1 MTPILRH
8 PGRRGK
14 NLSMSA
20 ICCYRPD
27 GSEARLAFGLRE
39 GAYDAP
45 SLVRQLDLLSSV
57 LGGDPAIVIW
67 DNLNVHKSHDMRAF
81 VAAQAWLEVAWL
93 PPYAPELNP
102 AEGLWAN
109 LKSQELANHACRS
122 TKELAAIAQVGS
134 FRVRHDQQLL
144 LGSCTRPPCACEHGH
159 TWKPGLRVGRSATRR
174 AARGRGRPACA

>member
-39 GAYDAP
+39 GAYDAL

-102 AEGLWAN
+102 AEGLWDARIDV
-109 LKSQELANHACRS
+109 KWRGAPRS
-122 TKELAAIAQVGS
+122 
-134 FRVRHDQQLL
+134 
-144 LGSCTRPPCACEHGH
+144 RPG
-159 TWKPGLRVGRSATRR
+159 WRGRP
-174 AARGRGRPACA
+174 RGRGSASRTA

>member
-8 PGRRGK
+8 PARRGK

-45 SLVRQLDLLSSV
+45 SLVRQLGLLSSV
-57 LGGDPAIVIW
+57 LGGEPAIVIW

-122 TKELAAIAQVGS
+122 TKELAATAQVGS
-134 FRVRHDQQLL
+134 FRVRRDQQLL
-144 LGSCTRPPCACEHGH
+144 LGFLHQTPSP
-159 TWKPGLRVGRSATRR
+159 L
-174 AARGRGRPACA
+174 